1 MPLNAKGKKIMASL
15 KKQYGDKAEDVF
27 YAMKQ
32 KKKISGVETI
42 GKDMGKRPAKKA
54 PAKPTSSMSKKKA
67 RRV

>member
-1 MPLNAKGKKIMASL
+1 MPLNAKGKKIMNAL

-42 GKDMGKRPAKKA
+42 GKDMGKRPAKK
-54 PAKPTSSMSKKKA
+54 KDSVKKKA

>member
-1 MPLNAKGKKIMASL
+1 MPLNSKGKKIMAAL

-27 YAMKQ
+27 YGMKE

-42 GKDMGKRPAKKA
+42 GKDMGKRPAKKSA
-54 PAKPTSSMSKKKA
+54 PAKKKA

>member
-1 MPLNAKGKKIMASL
+1 MPLNAKGKKIMAAL

-27 YAMKQ
+27 YGMKG

-42 GKDMGKRPAKKA
+42 GKDMGKRPSKKA
-54 PAKPTSSMSKKKA
+54 PAKKKA

>member
-1 MPLNAKGKKIMASL
+1 MPLNAKGKKIMTSL

-32 KKKISGVETI
+32 KKKITGVDRI

-54 PAKPTSSMSKKKA
+54 PPKKPKAK
-67 RRV
+67 RV